1 MNTFALQKIEEIA
14 GRLEV
19 FKLTEN
25 GKCEY
30 DDFERGIE
38 AEGTYISELT
48 TIQVRLHEMAELKS
62 LPETKFRDITPSNK
76 EKVKEYEV
84 KTKHLRVYLI
94 HDVPN
99 GRVIICAG
107 KKTSQ
112 KKDIKHFREVKKR
125 YLENKL

>member
-1 MNTFALQKIEEIA
+1 MNTFALHKIEEIV

-19 FKLTEN
+19 FKLTVDGE
-25 GKCEY
+25 CEY
-30 DDFERGIE
+30 DSFEREVE
-38 AEGTYISELT
+38 AEGSYLSELT
-48 TIQVRLHEMAELKS
+48 TIQVRLQEMAELKS
-62 LPETKFRDITPSNK
+62 LPDTKFKDITPEK

-84 KTKHLRVYLI
+84 KTKHLRVYLL

-99 GRVIICAG
+99 GRVIVCAG

-125 YLENKL
+125 YLENKK

>member
-1 MNTFALQKIEEIA
+1 MNTFALQKIEEIV

-19 FKLTEN
+19 FKLTVN
-25 GKCEY
+25 GECEY
-30 DDFERGIE
+30 DSFEKEIE
-38 AEGTYISELT
+38 AEGSYLSELT
-48 TIQVRLHEMAELKS
+48 TIQVRLQEMAELKS
-62 LPETKFRDITPSNK
+62 LPDTKFKDITPEK

-84 KTKHLRVYLI
+84 KTKNLRVYLF

-125 YLENKL
+125 YLESKK

>member
-1 MNTFALQKIEEIA
+1 MNTFALQKIEEIV

-19 FKLTEN
+19 FKLTVDGE
-25 GKCEY
+25 CEY
-30 DDFERGIE
+30 DSFEREIE
-38 AEGTYISELT
+38 AEGSYLSELT
-48 TIQVRLHEMAELKS
+48 TIQVRLQEMAELKS
-62 LPETKFRDITPSNK
+62 LPDTKFKDITPEK

-84 KTKHLRVYLI
+84 KTKHLRVYLF

-99 GRVIICAG
+99 GRVIVCAG

-125 YLENKL
+125 YIENKQ

>member
-1 MNTFALQKIEEIA
+1 MNTFALQKIEEIV

-19 FKLTEN
+19 FKLTVDGE
-25 GKCEY
+25 CEY
-30 DDFERGIE
+30 DSFEREIE
-38 AEGTYISELT
+38 AEGSYLSELT
-48 TIQVRLHEMAELKS
+48 TIQVRLQEMAELKS
-62 LPETKFRDITPSNK
+62 LPDTKFKDITPEK

-84 KTKHLRVYLI
+84 KTKHLRVYLF

-99 GRVIICAG
+99 GRVIVCSG

-125 YLENKL
+125 YIENKQ